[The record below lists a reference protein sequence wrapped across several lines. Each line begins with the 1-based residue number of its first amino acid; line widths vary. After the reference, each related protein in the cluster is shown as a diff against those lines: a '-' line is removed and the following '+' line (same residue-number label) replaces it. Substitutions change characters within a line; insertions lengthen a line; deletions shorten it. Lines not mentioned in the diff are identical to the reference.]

1 MAVRHPGLP
10 CVSRRAARAARRVAT
25 ALCLVLGGG
34 PAAATAQIATA
45 AAAAA
50 AQTTAGVPA
59 PASATAPGVPIDDPP
74 PPIPPAVVTR
84 DGGGRATVRAIRLTT
99 GLSVDGRLDEPVYRD
114 VPPVSD
120 FIQQLPDEGAP
131 ATERTDAWVMFDEE
145 NFYVAGRCWDSAP
158 PSAWAATDMQR
169 DSRNMLNNDLF
180 GFLIDTF
187 YDRRNA
193 LLFYANPLGGFVDQQ
208 ITNEGNPNRD
218 WNPVW
223 DVRTDR
229 FDGGWTIEMVVPFK
243 SLRYRP
249 TREQVWG
256 IQLRRTVIRKNEWAY
271 LTLIPISAAGF
282 GGRGGVFR
290 VSAAGT
296 LVGLEAPPAG
306 RPLEIKPYAIGGVAT
321 DLTARPP
328 ERREGDG
335 AFGVDLKYGITEN
348 LTADFTYNTDFA
360 QVEVDEQQVN
370 LTRFN
375 LFFPEKREFF
385 LEGRGIFSFARG
397 SFRTARS
404 LRQESVL
411 GGGDAPT
418 LFYSRRIG
426 LRGSQVVPI
435 LGGGRV
441 TGKVGPF
448 DVGALAIRTDD
459 ETGTTADDTAFT
471 VLRVKRDL
479 LRRSSVGAIVTHRT
493 RSLDGAG
500 TNAAF
505 GADARL
511 LVLDELRA
519 HPQLAE
525 VAVHPVDLPSALPV
539 RAGPADT
546 EQVDHERPVHEYG
559 RPSHPYP
566 VLVVVGRRVRHLH
579 PRAGREALQLAA
591 DPVLGHLVH
600 HHGVVT
606 DRLPEPVVR
615 LGQAVVAD
623 AQVRGLHP
631 PVGIEHEVQL
641 VQVPVA
647 AAVRPVLQ
655 QELHLLRVAARR
667 AGAQDRVPAGG
678 KVDALPDRRTLRGLP
693 ERRQPERRHVPAAQ
707 PARPLVTFGHAP
719 GDQQRPHLLVPR
731 ARVVHLRQRAEHFL
745 QGPAEVVVPDRR
757 VGAVGEAEPDR
768 RREQPAQPRVAVQ
781 VDPRMPRR
789 LRQAQH
795 VADRADGVAD
805 RPFPEQSVRAHGPLQ
820 EGVEAQRPVDR
831 EVHDLLVAQ
840 REAEHADG
848 GRAQRLP
855 VRRQRFVDVGV
866 HGGDQPRRRVQQ
878 VLLHVAAPLSAERPG
893 VEDQVVGRRHV
904 QREEAVLQRLRADL
918 RELLD
923 RVGVVPVAYSQ
934 RIAAAASAYFTS
946 PPTAYRSARSSAAP
960 AIFACW

>member
-1 MAVRHPGLP
+1 MAVRHPRLP
-10 CVSRRAARAARRVAT
+10 CAPRRRARATPAAVAVACLAAAAG
-25 ALCLVLGGG
+25 ALGVA
-34 PAAATAQIATA
+34 PAATAQTA
-45 AAAAA
+45 DGVPRV
-50 AQTTAGVPA
+50 TAPRTDGVPA
-59 PASATAPGVPIDDPP
+59 PAVAPAPGVPIDDPP
-74 PPIPPAVVTR
+74 PPVPPAVVTR
-84 DGGGRATVRAIRLTT
+84 DGGRATVRAIRLTT
-99 GLSVDGRLDEPVYRD
+99 GLRVDGRLDEPVYRE
-114 VPPVSD
+114 VAPVSD
-120 FIQQLPDEGAP
+120 FVQQLPDEGAP
-131 ATERTDAWVMFDEE
+131 ATERTDAWVMFDDE
-145 NFYVAGRCWDSAP
+145 NFYVSGRCWDSAP
-158 PSAWAATDMQR
+158 PGEWAATDMQR

-249 TREQVWG
+249 TRDQVWG

-306 RPLEIKPYAIGGVAT
+306 RPLEVKPYAIGGVAT
-321 DLTARPP
+321 DLGARPP

-479 LRRSSVGAIVTHRT
+479 LRRSSIGGIVTHRT

-505 GADARL
+505 GADASFSFFDDLNLLGYYARTRTTGRSGRDASYQARL
-511 LVLDELRA
+511 DYGGDRYGFELD
-519 HPQLAE
+519 
-525 VAVHPVDLPSALPV
+525 
-539 RAGPADT
+539 
-546 EQVDHERPVHEYG
+546 
-559 RPSHPYP
+559 
-566 VLVVVGRRVRHLH
+566 
-579 PRAGREALQLAA
+579 
-591 DPVLGHLVH
+591 
-600 HHGVVT
+600 
-606 DRLPEPVVR
+606 
-615 LGQAVVAD
+615 
-623 AQVRGLHP
+623 
-631 PVGIEHEVQL
+631 
-641 VQVPVA
+641 
-647 AAVRPVLQ
+647 
-655 QELHLLRVAARR
+655 
-667 AGAQDRVPAGG
+667 
-678 KVDALPDRRTLRGLP
+678 
-693 ERRQPERRHVPAAQ
+693 
-707 PARPLVTFGHAP
+707 
-719 GDQQRPHLLVPR
+719 HLLVERNFTPEVGFLRRDNFRRTSVSGRFSPR
-731 ARVVHLRQRAEHFL
+731 PESIESVRQFVLEASLDYFLTADAGHLETRQTQIAFQTELENSDQFGARLSDSYELLLEPFRPSGGETAVPVGGYDFRDVRLTYRL
-745 QGPAEVVVPDRR
+745 GPGRPLTGSVEVASGGYFGGRLTSVDLSRGR
-757 VGAVGEAEPDR
+757 VDLS
-768 RREQPAQPRVAVQ
+768 PRVSIEPSLSLNWIDLPAGSLRTDLLRGRVTYTFTPRTFASGLFQ
-781 VDPRMPRR
+781 YNSTNRTLGANLRLRWEYSPGSELFVVYTEEQEVDPLRPSRSLAPRNRAFVVKINR
-789 LRQAQH
+789 L
-795 VADRADGVAD
+795 
-805 RPFPEQSVRAHGPLQ
+805 F
-820 EGVEAQRPVDR
+820 
-831 EVHDLLVAQ
+831 
-840 REAEHADG
+840 
-848 GRAQRLP
+848 
-855 VRRQRFVDVGV
+855 RF
-866 HGGDQPRRRVQQ
+866 
-878 VLLHVAAPLSAERPG
+878 
-893 VEDQVVGRRHV
+893 
-904 QREEAVLQRLRADL
+904 
-918 RELLD
+918 
-923 RVGVVPVAYSQ
+923 
-934 RIAAAASAYFTS
+934 
-946 PPTAYRSARSSAAP
+946 
-960 AIFACW
+960 

>member
-1 MAVRHPGLP
+1 M
-10 CVSRRAARAARRVAT
+10 
-25 ALCLVLGGG
+25 
-34 PAAATAQIATA
+34 
-45 AAAAA
+45 
-50 AQTTAGVPA
+50 
-59 PASATAPGVPIDDPP
+59 
-74 PPIPPAVVTR
+74 VTR
-84 DGGGRATVRAIRLTT
+84 DGGRATVRAVRLVT
-99 GLSVDGRLDEPVYRD
+99 GLRVDGRLDEPVYRE
-114 VPPVSD
+114 VAPVSD
-120 FIQQLPDEGAP
+120 FVQQLPDEGAP
-131 ATERTDAWVMFDEE
+131 ATERTDAWVMFDDE
-145 NFYVAGRCWDSAP
+145 NFYVSGRCWDSAP
-158 PSAWAATDMQR
+158 PGEWAATDMQR

-249 TREQVWG
+249 TRDQVWG

-306 RPLEIKPYAIGGVAT
+306 RPLEVKPYAIGGVTT
-321 DLTARPP
+321 DLGARPP

-479 LRRSSVGAIVTHRT
+479 LRRSSIGGIVTHRT

-505 GADARL
+505 GADASFSFFDDLNLLGYFARTRTSGRSGRDASYQARL
-511 LVLDELRA
+511 DYGGDRYGFQLD
-519 HPQLAE
+519 
-525 VAVHPVDLPSALPV
+525 
-539 RAGPADT
+539 
-546 EQVDHERPVHEYG
+546 
-559 RPSHPYP
+559 
-566 VLVVVGRRVRHLH
+566 
-579 PRAGREALQLAA
+579 
-591 DPVLGHLVH
+591 
-600 HHGVVT
+600 
-606 DRLPEPVVR
+606 
-615 LGQAVVAD
+615 
-623 AQVRGLHP
+623 
-631 PVGIEHEVQL
+631 
-641 VQVPVA
+641 
-647 AAVRPVLQ
+647 
-655 QELHLLRVAARR
+655 
-667 AGAQDRVPAGG
+667 
-678 KVDALPDRRTLRGLP
+678 
-693 ERRQPERRHVPAAQ
+693 
-707 PARPLVTFGHAP
+707 
-719 GDQQRPHLLVPR
+719 HLLVERNFTPEVGFLRRDNFRRTSVSGRFSPR
-731 ARVVHLRQRAEHFL
+731 PQSIESVRQFVLEASLDYFLTADAGHLETRQTQIAFQTELENSDQFGVRLSDSYELLLEPFRPSGGEIAVPVGGYDFRDVRLTYRLGPGRPLTGSVEVASGGYFGGRLTSVDLSRGRVDLS
-745 QGPAEVVVPDRR
+745 
-757 VGAVGEAEPDR
+757 
-768 RREQPAQPRVAVQ
+768 PRVSIEPSLSLNWIDLPAGSFRTDLLRGRVTYTFTPRTFASGLFQ
-781 VDPRMPRR
+781 YNSTNRTLGANLRLRWEYSPGSELFVVYTEEQEVDPLRPSRSLAPRNRAFVVKINR
-789 LRQAQH
+789 L
-795 VADRADGVAD
+795 
-805 RPFPEQSVRAHGPLQ
+805 F
-820 EGVEAQRPVDR
+820 
-831 EVHDLLVAQ
+831 
-840 REAEHADG
+840 
-848 GRAQRLP
+848 
-855 VRRQRFVDVGV
+855 RF
-866 HGGDQPRRRVQQ
+866 
-878 VLLHVAAPLSAERPG
+878 
-893 VEDQVVGRRHV
+893 
-904 QREEAVLQRLRADL
+904 
-918 RELLD
+918 
-923 RVGVVPVAYSQ
+923 
-934 RIAAAASAYFTS
+934 
-946 PPTAYRSARSSAAP
+946 
-960 AIFACW
+960 